1 MSSQDLST
9 NHQEVLERIENYSR
23 ANLLSSAN
31 SIMSLESIDS
41 TLSRLECLA
50 TTASNPSTRTDF
62 PARLPPPVDSQD
74 NSRDLLTPPRH
85 KVSKLISRTPIKL
98 PKVPL
103 RKTALPEQ
111 EYVFGDHD
119 LLQQMTEDIYPK
131 VIADY
136 ISSSRSVAFFENH
149 LALVKARLR
158 HEYGSTEI
166 VDASGLPNFY
176 KLFTQRQ
183 QLEDH
188 LTQLR
193 QTVQTYKKQCIQSGH
208 SLHEV
213 DAALYQ
219 SSELQRTHKVP
230 TTECHNDMFE
240 IRRRTLDSRLLK
252 DWRST
257 RDRINSWLLHSLRS
271 DDSHAR
277 LHRSL
282 LAEQELDGSEWATLV
297 LEHWTVDEAATGLDL
312 ATSLSVGA
320 THSHTNS
327 SNVESVVDYM
337 TCYESVS
344 ERSREE

>member
-23 ANLLSSAN
+23 TNLLSSAN
-31 SIMSLESIDS
+31 SIMSLESIES
-41 TLSRLECLA
+41 PLSRLESLA
-50 TTASNPSTRTDF
+50 TTASNPLSSTDF
-62 PARLPPPVDSQD
+62 PARLPPIVDSQD
-74 NSRDLLTPPRH
+74 GSRDLLTPPRQ
-85 KVSKLISRTPIKL
+85 KPIFRAPINKL

-103 RKTALPEQ
+103 RNTVLPEQ
-111 EYVFGDHD
+111 GYDFSNHD

-131 VIADY
+131 IIADY

-158 HEYGSTEI
+158 DEYSCTGI
-166 VDASGLPNFY
+166 VDVGGLSNFH
-176 KLFTQRQ
+176 KLTAQRQ

-188 LTQLR
+188 LTQLL
-193 QTVQTYKKQCIQSGH
+193 QVVQTYRTQCIQSGY

-213 DAALYQ
+213 DATLHQ
-219 SSELQRTHKVP
+219 PRELQRTDKVP

-240 IRRRTLDSRLLK
+240 IRRRTLDSGLLK

-282 LAEQELDGSEWATLV
+282 LAEQELNGSEWATLV

-327 SNVESVVDYM
+327 SNVESVVDYI
-337 TCYESVS
+337 TCCESVS
-344 ERSREE
+344 ERSRAE